1 MDLPV
6 RKKLRHTIPQWVAEG
21 SRFFITINCM
31 PPGKNQLCRADRGD
45 AVLTGIKFNHE
56 KFVSHYRLCLLMP
69 DHLDAVMRSRASREW
84 TRSSGTGRSSSLE
97 KHGLDWQR
105 DFFDHRLRNHTNCK
119 RRTSYIL
126 MTPVRKGLCERAED
140 WLCVYRPNERPPPN
154 W

>member
-21 SRFFITINCM
+21 SRFFITINCV

-56 KFVSHYRLCLLMP
+56 KFVSHYRLSLLMP

-84 TRSSGTGRSSSLE
+84 KRSSGTGRSSSLE
-97 KHGLDWQR
+97 SMAWIGNEI
-105 DFFDHRLRNHTNCK
+105 FSITACATITNCK
-119 RRTSYIL
+119 RRPATS
-126 MTPVRKGLCERAED
+126 
-140 WLCVYRPNERPPPN
+140 
-154 W
+154 